1 MFGIALGVVST
12 AIYYLFGKWVRN
24 CVELKGAW
32 TMIKLSEEI
41 KNEFDKAQKDNPILT
56 KIVIYL
62 MIGLFVYYIG
72 YGIGKFHAH
81 LLYWWE

>member
-1 MFGIALGVVST
+1 MFGTGLGIFSAAV
-12 AIYYLFGKWVRN
+12 YYLSVKWVRN
-24 CVELKGAW
+24 YVKLKGWW
-32 TMIKLSEEI
+32 TMLKLSEEI
-41 KNEFDKAQKDNPILT
+41 KNEFDRALKENPILT

>member
-1 MFGIALGVVST
+1 ML
-12 AIYYLFGKWVRN
+12 
-24 CVELKGAW
+24 
-32 TMIKLSEEI
+32 KLSEEI
-41 KNEFDKAQKDNPILT
+41 KNEFDKVQKENPILT

-81 LLYWWE
+81 LLY